1 MACGFIYSRIQKEPR
16 ASRYRNRILQR
27 WSMLNH
33 ILCTEYNEVAGFQVG
48 RVYSVPE
55 LGLNINEKSKQ
66 ERFAVDRTV
75 IGGSFG

>member
-1 MACGFIYSRIQKEPR
+1 
-16 ASRYRNRILQR
+16 
-27 WSMLNH
+27 MLNH